1 MEKAFNETNPSYK
14 NHRKIFFFGDT
25 GGTKRRS
32 TGVVKK
38 IAGNAKG
45 FNTSSAVIFGDKR
58 DTTATHELLHCLGLE
73 HSFDNKD
80 YSFEKKKTQNI
91 MDYSIKRNHLWV
103 WQIKQLL
110 ANTLIP
116 KE

>member
-1 MEKAFNETNPSYK
+1 MEKAFNEAHPEYK
-14 NHRKIFFFGDT
+14 NHRKIFLFGDV
-25 GGTKRRS
+25 GGRKKKS

-38 IAGNAKG
+38 LAGNAKE
-45 FNTSSAVIFGDKR
+45 FNTSSAVLFGGKR
-58 DTTATHELLHCLGLE
+58 DTTAIHELLHCLGLE

-80 YSFEKKKTQNI
+80 YSFEKKKTHNI
-91 MDYSIKRNHLWV
+91 MDYSTKRNHLWI

-110 ANTLIP
+110 ANDKIQ

>member
-1 MEKAFNETNPSYK
+1 MEEAFNKANPTYK

-25 GGTKRRS
+25 GGRKKKS
-32 TGVVKK
+32 TGIINKL
-38 IAGNAKG
+38 AGAAKD
-45 FNTSSAVIFGDKR
+45 FNTLSAVLFGGKR
-58 DTTATHELLHCLGLE
+58 DSTAIHELLHCLGLE

-80 YSFEKKKTQNI
+80 YSFEKNKTQNI
-91 MDYSIKRNHLWV
+91 MDYSTKRNHLWI

-110 ANTLIP
+110 ANDKIP